1 MPIKICVCSDNHGDM
16 QSLETIKN
24 DNPCCD
30 YYFHLGDSHFDEETL
45 RPFISVEGN
54 NDWEGIFP
62 NKRIIELNNHRIL
75 LIHGDGYTYA
85 VSGLA
90 NKAIH
95 ENCDVIMF
103 GHTHEFFDEEYKGI
117 RLINPGSCF
126 HNRDLTTPCY
136 AIVTIEDNGTIN
148 VERVNLNR

>member
-1 MPIKICVCSDNHGDM
+1 MYYYKKYRCFISKIKDILSKTFN
-16 QSLETIKN
+16 TIKLIK
-24 DNPCCD
+24 
-30 YYFHLGDSHFDEETL
+30 YSRSFK
-45 RPFISVEGN
+45 
-54 NDWEGIFP
+54 
-62 NKRIIELNNHRIL
+62 NKNYLPKFNEIYDRRIL

-90 NKAIH
+90 NKAIQ